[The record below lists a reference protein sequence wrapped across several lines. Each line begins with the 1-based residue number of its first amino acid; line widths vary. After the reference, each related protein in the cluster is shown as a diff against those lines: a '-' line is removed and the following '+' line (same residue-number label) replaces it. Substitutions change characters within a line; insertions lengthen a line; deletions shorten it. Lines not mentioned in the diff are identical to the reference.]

1 MMESWKGH
9 LIVEEGAEGG
19 IGTAGVNI
27 CPINSQSLE
36 DTQVGYISQ
45 KYTFDKYT

>member
-1 MMESWKGH
+1 MESWKGH

-27 CPINSQSLE
+27 CPK
-36 DTQVGYISQ
+36 
-45 KYTFDKYT
+45 KYEIVCLPLRVF